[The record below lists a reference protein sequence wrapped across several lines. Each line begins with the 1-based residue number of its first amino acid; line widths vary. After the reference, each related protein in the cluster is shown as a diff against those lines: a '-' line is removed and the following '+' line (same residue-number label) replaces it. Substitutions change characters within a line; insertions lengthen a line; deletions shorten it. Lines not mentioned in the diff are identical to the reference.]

1 LNRNRNAKNEQS
13 QVWYR
18 GKNGFIAFVTLTAV
32 FIVSFLAGFSLHVQR
47 QRASS
52 LPSNSSF
59 QFANFTCAWAGSGY
73 PNEAFTVTVDVN
85 LTDGM
90 NLDEAIRVAAKVF
103 NVTMGQ
109 NMLCELNSTCED
121 ENGIWTVEFAW
132 EYASALYLG
141 HWFETVID
149 PFNQTVVFDRC
160 K

>member
-1 LNRNRNAKNEQS
+1 MNSKRATNNGQS

-18 GKNGFIAFVTLTAV
+18 GKIGFIAFVTLIAV
-32 FIVSFLAGFSLHVQR
+32 IIVSFLAGLSLYGQK
-47 QRASS
+47 
-52 LPSNSSF
+52 PSAGDLSGNSSF
-59 QFANFTCAWAGSGY
+59 QFANFTCAWARSGY
-73 PNEAFTVTVDVN
+73 PNQTFTVTVDVN

-90 NLDEAIRVAAKVF
+90 NLDEAIKVAAKVF

-109 NMLCELNSTCED
+109 NKLSELKSARTD

-132 EYASALYLG
+132 AYASALYLG

-149 PFNQTVVFDRC
+149 PFNQTVVYDRC